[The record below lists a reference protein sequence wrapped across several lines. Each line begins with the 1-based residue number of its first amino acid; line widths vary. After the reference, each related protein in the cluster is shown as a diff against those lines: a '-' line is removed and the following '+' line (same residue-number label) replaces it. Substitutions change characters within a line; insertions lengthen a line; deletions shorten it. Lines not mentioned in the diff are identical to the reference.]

1 MSLFS
6 KKNVFSCFKKIKG
19 GQVIFVLP
27 DGSHETFG
35 QLASDIDTPVKVQIN
50 DLRAFSIAISSGDIG
65 VAEGYFKNYWH
76 TDELEKM
83 LRLAL
88 QNRAYFD
95 KLIYGTWFG
104 SLIYKIKHFLHRNT
118 KAQSKKNIHAHYD
131 LGNQFYGLWL
141 DPSMMYSSA
150 LFNGN
155 YQQAL
160 QDAQNAKCEN
170 ILRNLNA
177 SEGDKI
183 LEIGCGWGNFI
194 KRANERN
201 VAVDGIT
208 ISTEQLNY
216 VQQELQV
223 KGPNTSLAQIN
234 SAAVL
239 QDYRDCNRQYDG
251 IVSIEMFEA
260 VGEAFWPSFFKTI
273 DRCLKPGKKAVIQ
286 TIVIDDA
293 LFPEYRTGTDFI
305 QQYIFPGGMLPSASV
320 FETQVKAAGLKVK
333 DRFYFGQDYAQTL
346 RIWADSFNQQVDAIK
361 TLGFKDEFIRLWNFY
376 LFYCAAGFAE
386 KTLEVVQFTIEKP
399 LHES

>member
-6 KKNVFSCFKKIKG
+6 KKIVFGCFKKIKG

-35 QLASDIDTPVKVQIN
+35 QLASDIDTPIKVQIN
-50 DLRAFSIAISSGDIG
+50 DLRAFSLAISSGDIG

-305 QQYIFPGGMLPSASV
+305 QQYIFPGGMLPSVSV

-361 TLGFKDEFIRLWNFY
+361 NLGFKDEFIRLWNFY
-376 LFYCAAGFAE
+376 LFYCAAGFSE

>member
-6 KKNVFSCFKKIKG
+6 KQIVFGCFKKIIG

-27 DGSHETFG
+27 DGSQETFG
-35 QLASDIDTPVKVQIN
+35 QLASDIDTPIKVQIN
-50 DLRAFSIAISSGDIG
+50 DLRAFSLAISSGDIG

-170 ILRNLNA
+170 ILSNLNA

-239 QDYRDCNRQYDG
+239 QDYRDCNLQYDG

-346 RIWADSFNQQVDAIK
+346 RIWADSFNQQVEAIK

>member
-6 KKNVFSCFKKIKG
+6 KKIVFSCFKKIKG

-177 SEGDKI
+177 SKGDKI

-305 QQYIFPGGMLPSASV
+305 QQYIFPGGMLPSVSV

>member
-6 KKNVFSCFKKIKG
+6 KQIVFGCFKKIIG

-27 DGSHETFG
+27 DGSQETFG
-35 QLASDIDTPVKVQIN
+35 QLASDIDTPIKVQIN
-50 DLRAFSIAISSGDIG
+50 DLRAFSLAISSGDIG

-305 QQYIFPGGMLPSASV
+305 QQYIFPGGMLPSVSV

>member
-6 KKNVFSCFKKIKG
+6 KKIVFSCFKKIKG

-177 SEGDKI
+177 SKGDKI

-376 LFYCAAGFAE
+376 LFYCTAGFAE

>member
-1 MSLFS
+1 MSSFS
-6 KKNVFSCFKKIKG
+6 QKIVLGCFKKVQG
-19 GQVIFVLP
+19 GQFIFVLP
-27 DGSHETFG
+27 NGSKETFG
-35 QLASDIDTPVKVQIN
+35 QLANETDTPVKVQIN
-50 DLRAFSIAISSGDIG
+50 DLKAFSLAISSGDIG

-76 TDELEKM
+76 TEELEKL

-88 QNRAYFD
+88 QNRAFFD

-170 ILRNLNA
+170 ILTNLNA
-177 SEGDKI
+177 NEGDKI

-216 VQQELQV
+216 VQQELRP
-223 KGPNTSLAQIN
+223 KGPNTSLAQLN

-239 QDYRDCNRQYDG
+239 QDYRDCNQQYDG

-293 LFPEYRTGTDFI
+293 LFPAYRTGTDFI
-305 QQYIFPGGMLPSASV
+305 QQYIFPGGMLPSVSV
-320 FETQVKAAGLKVK
+320 FESQVKAAGLKVK

-361 TLGFKDEFIRLWNFY
+361 TLGFKDEFVRLWNFY

>member
-6 KKNVFSCFKKIKG
+6 KQIVFGCFKKIIG

-35 QLASDIDTPVKVQIN
+35 QLASDIDTPIKVQIN
-50 DLRAFSIAISSGDIG
+50 DLRAFSLAISSGDIG

-194 KRANERN
+194 KRANECN

-305 QQYIFPGGMLPSASV
+305 QQYIFPGGMLPSVSV

>member
-6 KKNVFSCFKKIKG
+6 KKIVFGCFKKIQG
-19 GQVIFVLP
+19 GQFIFVLP
-27 DGSHETFG
+27 DGSQETFG
-35 QLASDIDTPVKVQIN
+35 QLASEVDTPIHVQIN
-50 DLRAFSIAISSGDIG
+50 DLRAFSLAISSGDIG

-170 ILRNLNA
+170 ILSNLSA

-216 VQQELQV
+216 VQQELRV

-239 QDYRDCNRQYDG
+239 QDYRDCNLQYDG

>member
-6 KKNVFSCFKKIKG
+6 KKIVFGCFKKIKG
-19 GQVIFVLP
+19 GQVVFVLP
-27 DGSHETFG
+27 DGSQETFG
-35 QLASDIDTPVKVQIN
+35 QLASDIDTPIKVQIN
-50 DLRAFSIAISSGDIG
+50 DLRAFSLAISSGDIG

-104 SLIYKIKHFLHRNT
+104 SLIYKVKHFLHRNT

-170 ILRNLNA
+170 ILSNLNA

-223 KGPNTSLAQIN
+223 KGPNTNLAQIN

-305 QQYIFPGGMLPSASV
+305 QQYIFPGGMLPSVSV

-399 LHES
+399 IHES